1 MQVTKFKALD
11 RYRQALAAERKKGIK
26 KTIKYCLETL
36 NLYFLSLLTWLKIYF
51 QSSSIRTENVDI
63 LLFQHSE
70 KVIRLNRKK
79 ALKAELQKIDYTLAE
94 IAFYKGR
101 KVLKKGFVT
110 KPSYPVSFK
119 YLYLA
124 AYAEY
129 IVSTYNP
136 KIILNDRNGML
147 LSPFLRDSLN
157 RRNAKL
163 IQLAHATTVEDD
175 WQFSMNDYDYYFLF
189 GQSSYEKLK
198 QRNLIF
204 GDSKVVLTGSHMV
217 DDSYNLKPLKAYNNK
232 LLLLGM
238 GPDREKTK
246 LAQLNY
252 QILLD
257 WAIQHKEH
265 KLFIKRHPRSTSKFW
280 DEAAKKHNNIEIVS
294 NKSSLAQALE
304 LSGIVISIESNAVL
318 EASLARR
325 PILFLN
331 ALDSEDIFSLESF
344 FGKRVN
350 NKASLTKKITEY
362 SNSYIQFVEKTDDFS
377 SFHLKHGCN
386 GLNISTKLIHSIIRS
401 KQSSINSYPLNSK
414 L

>member
-1 MQVTKFKALD
+1 MQVTKLKALD

-26 KTIKYCLETL
+26 KTTKYWLETL
-36 NLYFLSLLTWLKIYF
+36 NLYFLSILTWLKITF
-51 QSSSIRTENVDI
+51 QSSPIRAENVDI

-79 ALKAELQKIDYTLAE
+79 ALKAELQKINYSLAE
-94 IAFYKGR
+94 IPFYKGQ
-101 KVLKKGFVT
+101 KVLNKGLVK

-129 IVSTYNP
+129 LVSTYNP
-136 KIILNDRNGML
+136 KLMLNDRNGML
-147 LSPFLRDSLN
+147 LSPFLRESLN

-163 IQLAHATTVEDD
+163 IQLAHATTVEDN

-204 GDSKVVLTGSHMV
+204 GDSKVVLSGSHMV
-217 DDSYNLKPLKAYNNK
+217 DNSYNLKPMKAYNNK

-265 KLFIKRHPRSTSKFW
+265 KLFIKRHPRSTSTFW
-280 DEAAKKHNNIEIVS
+280 DDAAKKYNNIDLVS
-294 NKSSLAQALE
+294 KKSSLAQALE
-304 LSGIVISIESNAVL
+304 TSGIVISIESNAVL
-318 EASLARR
+318 EASLAKR

-344 FGKRVN
+344 FGNRVSDKN
-350 NKASLTKKITEY
+350 SFTKKIAEY
-362 SNSYIQFVEKTDDFS
+362 SNSYIQFIEKTDDFS

-386 GLNISTKLIHSIIRS
+386 GLNISTKLIHNIIS
-401 KQSSINSYPLNSK
+401 KQSTINSYPLNSK